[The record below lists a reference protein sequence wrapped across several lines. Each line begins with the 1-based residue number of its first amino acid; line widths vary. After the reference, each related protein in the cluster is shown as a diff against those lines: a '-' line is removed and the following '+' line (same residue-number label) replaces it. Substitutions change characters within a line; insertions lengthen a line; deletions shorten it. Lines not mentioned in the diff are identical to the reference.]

1 MFLMIKVGHKHSSL
15 LLVGIGMFAAT
26 LLLAGCQ
33 TVPKEAP
40 PGMTQAEFFQKAQE
54 AADKNEWSTSL
65 FFYRTFE
72 KRFPN
77 DKANI
82 AASDYEIAFIYYKLQ
97 DYKVAK
103 TGFERLLAKYSGPD
117 ASALPA
123 WPQVLAQ
130 EILKEV
136 DVHLGIDPKTDPALK
151 PLPSAANQATPLP
164 TGQAAQ

>member
-1 MFLMIKVGHKHSSL
+1 
-15 LLVGIGMFAAT
+15 MFAAT

-54 AADKNEWSTSL
+54 AADQNEWNTSL

-82 AASDYEIAFIYYKLQ
+82 AASDYEISFIYYKLQ
-97 DYKVAK
+97 EYKVAK
-103 TGFERLLAKYSGPD
+103 AGFQRLLTKYSGPD

-130 EILKEV
+130 EILKEI
-136 DVHLGIDPKTDPALK
+136 DTRLGIDPKTDPALK
-151 PLPSAANQATPLP
+151 PLPNASIQAAPLP
-164 TGQAAQ
+164 TGQGAQ